1 MMSLVM
7 LQVLSNDVLFTEK
20 IKSKIFVLKKLSVY
34 SKFWVALLDP
44 DAKQQ
49 STLNLLVS
57 I

>member
-1 MMSLVM
+1 MSLVM
-7 LQVLSNDVLFTEK
+7 LQVLSNDVLLTEK

-49 STLNLLVS
+49 YTLNLLVS